1 MTMPRPQAAGDALS
15 RDVEYEGRDFVRIA
29 DLLCRLSGIRMPA
42 SNEALVFSR
51 LARRVRTAGFGRFE
65 DYIDHVSRAENR
77 DECSEMVAA
86 LTTNTTRFFREDYHY
101 DILARDVVP
110 RLADTARSGGR
121 VRLWSAGCSSGE
133 EVYSLAAVILAHF
146 PDAAEHDLRIL
157 ATDINSAVL
166 DVAARGVYPSASRDA
181 VPSAY
186 RVFADNAVEGDLAV
200 RPDLKALI
208 TFRYMNFVEPWP
220 VRGPFDAIFCRNVMI
235 YMEEDTQQKV
245 WAALAEVMRPG
256 GYLFIGHSERIGPE
270 FRDRFELVGKTT
282 FRRI

>member
-1 MTMPRPQAAGDALS
+1 MPRPQAAGDALS